1 MAGHHGSGAGLLQ
14 MKVRVQVRLKAG
26 ILDPQGKA
34 IGNALTTLGFS
45 GIGEVR
51 QGKLIEMELAETDP
65 VRARQQ
71 VEAMCKELL
80 ANPVTED
87 YAIEIVASN

>member
-1 MAGHHGSGAGLLQ
+1 

-34 IGNALTTLGFS
+34 IGNALATLGFS
-45 GIGEVR
+45 RIGEVR
-51 QGKLIEMELAETDP
+51 QGKLIELELTETDP
-65 VRARQQ
+65 DRARQQ

-80 ANPVTED
+80 ANPVTEE

>member
-1 MAGHHGSGAGLLQ
+1 
-14 MKVRVQVRLKAG
+14 MKVRVRVILKPG

-34 IGNALTTLGFS
+34 IGNALAALGFS

-51 QGKLIEMELAETDP
+51 QGKVIEIELAETGPDGI
-65 VRARQQ
+65 RQQ
-71 VEAMCKELL
+71 VEAMCKQLL

-87 YAIEIVASN
+87 YTIEIIAPG

>member
-1 MAGHHGSGAGLLQ
+1 
-14 MKVRVQVRLKAG
+14 MKVRVRVTLKPG

-34 IGNALTTLGFS
+34 IGNALAALGFT

-51 QGKLIEMELAETDP
+51 QGKMIEIEIAETDP
-65 VRARQQ
+65 SRTRQQ
-71 VEAMCKELL
+71 TESMCKQLL

-87 YAIEIVASN
+87 YTIEIEGSGE

>member
-1 MAGHHGSGAGLLQ
+1 
-14 MKVRVQVRLKAG
+14 MKVRVRVTLKPG

-34 IGNALTTLGFS
+34 IGNALAALGFG

-51 QGKLIEMELAETDP
+51 QGKVIEIELAETDP
-65 VRARQQ
+65 ARTCQQ
-71 VEAMCKELL
+71 TEAMCKQLL

-87 YAIEIVASN
+87 YTIEIIAPG